1 MRSLIVSSFRTN
13 LVRFKIYK
21 NKMEINHK
29 MLAKIEETFNRNK
42 YFVLLKLYLDI
53 PFSSG
58 GSTKS
63 HFPLA
68 ADDQF

>member
-1 MRSLIVSSFRTN
+1 MG
-13 LVRFKIYK
+13 
-21 NKMEINHK
+21 INHK
-29 MLAKIEETFNRNK
+29 MLAKIEETFNRNN
-42 YFVLLKLYLDI
+42 YFVLLKLSLDI

>member
-1 MRSLIVSSFRTN
+1 MG
-13 LVRFKIYK
+13 
-21 NKMEINHK
+21 INHK
-29 MLAKIEETFNRNK
+29 MLAKIEKTFNRNN

>member
-21 NKMEINHK
+21 NKMGINHK
-29 MLAKIEETFNRNK
+29 MLAKIEKTFNRNN
-42 YFVLLKLYLDI
+42 YFVLLKLSLDI

-63 HFPLA
+63 HFLLA